1 MHAWLSLVQ
10 GQFIV
15 SVEIQASLK
24 LYHRCGTGKRIV
36 SFSKHELVMIYFKT
50 T

>member
-1 MHAWLSLVQ
+1 MHTWLSLVRSPV
-10 GQFIV
+10 IV
-15 SVEIQASLK
+15 SVDFQASLK
-24 LYHRCGTGKRIV
+24 LYHRCGSAMRIV